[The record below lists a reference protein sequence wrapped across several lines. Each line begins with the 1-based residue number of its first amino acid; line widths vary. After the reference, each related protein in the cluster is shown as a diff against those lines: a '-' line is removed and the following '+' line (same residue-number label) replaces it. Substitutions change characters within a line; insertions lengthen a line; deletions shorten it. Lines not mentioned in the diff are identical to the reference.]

1 MDSGLVLVCAELRES
16 VRMMSHRAH
25 ERAANTRVG
34 PSPSERW
41 WPAMIAVISDIHG
54 NEQALRAVLA
64 EVGEVDAIFCAGDIV
79 GYGPNPNE
87 CCELVQKHGVRAVQG
102 NHDFVC
108 ANLDRLDGAYDGFD
122 PEDQAL
128 CRDMFDQ
135 KNSAAQAASVWTSS
149 VLTEDNKEFLRQ
161 LPLQIMEE
169 GLIMVHGKPG
179 SKADMLNEYML
190 PGEVRDASSAGLEG
204 RILVVGH
211 SHIPIRTPRVVNPGS
226 VGQPRDRNW
235 RASFAMLKDAWYR
248 FSYINDQD
256 MSFRIVSQLVNI
268 HRIPYDI
275 RTTMER
281 IKAEP
286 DLPDTLGERLTV
298 GM

>member
-1 MDSGLVLVCAELRES
+1 
-16 VRMMSHRAH
+16 
-25 ERAANTRVG
+25 
-34 PSPSERW
+34 
-41 WPAMIAVISDIHG
+41 MIAVISDIHA
-54 NEQALRAVLA
+54 NLAALRAVLA
-64 EVGEVDAIFCAGDIV
+64 EIGEVEAIFCAGDVV

-87 CCELVQKHGVRAVQG
+87 CCELMRQYRVRAVQG

-108 ANLDRLDGAYDGFD
+108 ANLDRLDGAYEDFP

-128 CRDMFDQ
+128 CEDMFDQ
-135 KNSAAQAASVWTSS
+135 KNSAAQAASVWTNH
-149 VLTEDNKEFLRQ
+149 VLTEENKQFLRQ
-161 LPLQIMEE
+161 LPLRIEDG
-169 GLIMVHGKPG
+169 GLTIVHGKPG
-179 SKADMLNEYML
+179 TKADMLNEYML
-190 PGEVRDASSAGLEG
+190 PGEVREVRFAGIEG

-211 SHIPIRTPRVVNPGS
+211 SHIPIRTPCVVNPGS

-248 FSYINDQD
+248 FSYIDDQD
-256 MSFRIVSQLVNI
+256 MSFRIVSQLIDI
-268 HRIPYDI
+268 HRVPYDI
-275 RTTMER
+275 RATTER